1 MNYIKL
7 SEKIL
12 KHNLKNKKRIT
23 LSLIVTFLMTGFGN
37 YEEIDARDLRQRK
50 KEANTIKI
58 GQNGPTLNE
67 SANGTDVININNPNS
82 NGISHNKFIDLSVGY
97 ENGIIFNNS
106 LNNGVSEIGGYLTKN
121 PNLFK
126 EATTIL
132 NEVTGNNISNING
145 DIEVFGKRADFIL
158 ANENGINLNG
168 ATFINTNGVTLT
180 TGNPIITNNSI
191 DFNINKGNI
200 NLNGVGTSGNYFN
213 VLAKTINIYKEIS
226 SLKAENDPNI
236 SLIAGEN
243 KITLSKTNL
252 ANPVIKDSK
261 NTTSDKYGIYATN
274 LGAMYGK
281 NIRLISTDKGLGVRH
296 EGIIS
301 SSEDIEISSSG
312 DITISNL
319 ASKGNIKIDGKKNL
333 QTLNTTY
340 KEKGIEYSNG
350 IRADKNIDL
359 EVKGDIILNSKL
371 ESSDGNINI
380 TAKNLILKEKT
391 NANINSLKSII
402 IKLDETLDVQG
413 IMIPTISGRGEKE
426 PPLLIRTDTKG
437 NLIVKDPKTGKIYF
451 DDEIIWVSSGI
462 SGSQVDIFAQ
472 NLKNKGLVSG
482 KKALKINTKNLN
494 NTLNGK
500 IIAADGEVI
509 IKTTSGEIINI
520 GLISGKYITINALN
534 NIENKGLIAS
544 DNNLNI
550 STLNNV
556 ENKGLITSG
565 NDITITS
572 ENNITN
578 TGGIEAKN
586 NIFISAVKNILNS
599 QRIISENDINIIADS
614 FISTGSEEKLNEYVK
629 LLNEFSLERSEK
641 VNEEIADLEKNLI
654 LEKDP
659 QKIKEKKQ
667 KIKTLKIEQEK
678 LDSLKTKI
686 ASFESLGVIE
696 GNNIGITTV
705 SDIKNNGIILTKE
718 DLKLESK
725 GNIISKGVITVGK
738 NAEIIG
744 DNFNNESL
752 SIAGKLNTSINKNFV
767 SKNLS
772 IQDKAEITAS
782 KIINQGKLIANNDLL
797 LTGNID
803 NDSEIST
810 KGNIEIKGDL
820 SNKGN
825 IISNEKLKIFSNNNI
840 TNTGNIDIEG
850 NVDIETKKFNTNGK
864 INIGQDLK
872 LSTDNFN
879 NDGSMQIK
887 GNTNIKSYDFN
898 NRNELKTNGK
908 TSLLSSNELNNLGKL
923 YSSENIEINA
933 KNLKNVGEIASK
945 GLLID
950 SDGNIINS
958 GSIQSQG
965 NININNSKE
974 NSTIIS
980 NGEILAAK
988 EIKINGEKSSLKNTG
1003 KIESES
1009 SIDINISKIN
1019 NVGNIKSKNNTNLK
1033 LGDKSSNIGNI
1044 ISSGNINIIGKKG
1057 DINTGKVQGIGN
1069 ISISTRGD
1077 IVNNGMIVSNE
1088 NIDLSG
1094 KNITNESGN
1103 TIWAGKD
1110 IVIEAA
1116 KSIHN
1121 KISST
1126 IESVENMEL
1135 ASQTLINEGGT
1146 IQAGKDL
1153 DIKTDSLINKSNVSG
1168 ELKYEMTEFKTLHI
1182 WQEGGFNHWDYVTV
1196 IVPNISNEMYIKDK
1210 ASITSGKNLSIDSLN
1225 SDKANVVNESG
1236 TISAGKD
1243 IMIKGNLTNKTA
1255 YKEVDI
1261 NWLLENIIVDLRWE
1275 TRTLGLDLYLNSGH
1289 TFKGSLKDALY
1300 NNKFSGKDGYYEA
1313 LVKQENTVLQKLL
1326 STVLGADWKAHGSPV
1341 PQDRWNTSGGIK
1353 FYGSNANAQ
1362 IIAGRNFTH
1371 SNGVLNNNGGKT
1383 ESNKN
1388 VKIDIGDFT
1397 IDSSNSNFDVEIKD
1411 INQITQLGPIKQVHE
1426 VEIIAGEVTVNGVTI
1441 KAETGNMAGS
1451 IAVAGTINPIVFIKI
1466 PTGENGIFKPALPKS
1481 DPIQPLFETNIEFI
1495 DQSKLYGSK
1504 YFLEQIGYDSS
1515 KTTTVIGDAYYE
1527 QKLINDMIKNAIG
1540 YSSNIGSEEIK
1551 YLLDNA
1557 LILGKELGLEIGKP
1571 LTPEQLS
1578 KLDQDIIWYVEIEIN
1593 GVKALTPQLYFS
1605 KESRIKI
1612 AESQGAGG
1620 TSTIKAK
1627 ENIDIKSEE
1636 FNNLNGNIVSNG
1648 NINIKSKNDITNSST
1663 GGLNGGIVSNGGDI
1677 ILDTE
1682 NDINNIGGQISGNN
1696 VNLSSAGNII
1706 IESTLG
1712 LDNKGN
1718 QIISDTSTISS
1729 SGDINITA
1737 KNNIDLKGAELKGG
1751 NNINLSGKNV
1761 KIEDQ
1766 NLISSE
1772 AKYEYND
1779 YNNYKNDTSM
1789 SSKSSGSN
1797 VSGKNIDIDSQ
1808 NNITIKGSS
1817 IASTDSNG
1825 NVSIKAKN
1833 NVDIVDTKEVSNQ
1846 KSDSQKI
1853 SNEKGLVTVK
1863 WKNSEKN
1870 SLISKGSVVGGN
1882 GKLNI
1887 SAGKD
1892 VNLKGS
1898 DLIVGGNTNIIAK
1911 NNINLVDG
1919 QSIINET
1926 SNEGRYQ
1933 VLGGSNTSTTKYS
1946 KTSEGSSI
1954 TGNGNININAK
1965 NNLKII
1971 NGNIESNSDV
1981 IIEAGKDVIIEAGKN
1996 EYHETTDTV
2005 GAGLYVDG
2013 TVGVG
2018 GVGLSGN
2025 ANTIDMSA
2033 NGEVSKNWAGDPNN
2047 KLDGSNE
2054 KTSTTSGKSHMDQ
2067 LANSEI
2073 GVKIEYK
2080 KSTTDETN
2088 WKESF
2093 IKSGNNITIKAGGT
2107 ADIGGGNYS
2116 ADENISIS
2124 ADEVETTKYEDTKKT
2139 ETTGVD
2145 IALKQS
2151 QGVTSSIADTINK
2164 SIEMDNAIKSGE
2176 ANDGIIAAQGI
2187 GTVTNIIF
2195 NDLIGVFSKQSANLS
2210 VENTKANS
2218 SKENTTSL
2226 NGKNIS
2232 IEAKK
2237 GDITLNGVDIKA
2249 SENISLDAKENINIS
2264 ASKETNTEEGFKVD
2278 LEAQL
2283 EETAGYSAL
2292 WGGNTDIG
2300 VGGSI
2305 NVDATSKNAVNYT
2318 NSSIQA
2324 GGNISLKSGKDTNI
2338 KGGNISSDKD
2348 TTLDIGGSLNIESM
2362 ISSYNEESI
2371 NANAGGNVSIGASSN
2386 TIGKGEL
2393 GFNAGGGNIWKSGET
2408 VVQSGITSGGSLNVT
2423 VKNDLNMKGAILGS
2437 EIESGSLDVGGNVS
2451 ITDISTFE
2459 KQGGAQITISGGL
2472 TGDMGIDGQIG
2483 DMQNKEISNKSVIG
2497 LKKENISVKGDIN
2510 INGEESTIENIYMDL
2525 NNTQLIE
2532 KNEFS
2537 KGGSLSLTGSMN
2549 SIKEGIDKGKDFV
2562 GKGNKDIVAK
2572 NMKDNDIYADLDT
2585 INNKIQ
2591 NRPLPPIPDT
2601 NSSVGIKSNIQKENK
2616 DTIVKNMK
2624 DNDIYVDLDN
2634 LINNMESNRPLPP
2647 IPDANSSVDI
2657 KSNIQKENANTNS
2670 KDKYSVLDKENAFD
2684 FPKDNEIRELINDT
2698 AKEEKIIPEK
2708 YFPLNTI
2715 PEEKGNNAI
2724 KNILEKKEQELKK
2737 KEEALNIPNM
2747 DSPIVTK
2754 AKQDVDK
2761 VNKELDIKI
2770 SKLDKIQK
2778 EQNKI
2783 LKNMPLSKEDR
2794 KKLETPEKQIDQI
2807 TKEINKLL
2815 EEKERKE
2822 KVYEDVKKSPLAT
2835 ISNGKLE
2842 DIAKAKKELEELK
2855 RQLEKNESE
2864 EIEVLNILDEAIK
2877 SREKNPPLIPE
2888 KPKNLQMKNE
2898 QFFKD
2903 HIKKID
2909 QKILELTDN
2918 SKELQENTMMLEKKI
2933 ASLEKDLG
2941 IINNIEKIV
2950 GESIE
2955 INSIKD
2961 DLILKIKKEQEK
2973 LDIADSKQLEGFNQE
2988 EKKQIK
2994 ELSETLDR
3002 LGKEQENILKEKE
3015 FNEVSKEKL
3024 DKLEK
3029 EMKEIIEN
3037 LNEIKNEKRNE
3048 TLVNKPLH
3056 SETFKKKTEVSYP
3069 ENINSNLT
3077 NISVNKAEKNNNNL
3091 ESNVSS
3097 NELGT
3102 LPLVYG
3108 TSKGRE
3114 ELVKIGEKSPNKN
3127 NNVADSY
3134 LGELNLGMDFI
3145 QLGEFSKKYTNG
3157 TLTENDLEKII
3168 NFKDSYFDNSNKYI
3182 ERQMSSVSPEANK
3195 ELINLMLGNEK
3206 VQEVLKQIGTA
3217 QEELFNSED
3226 RKEVL
3231 ENFNNLA
3238 REFFSLKTKI
3248 VLEKTFERDGQVYFS
3263 LNQVIMGENGEVD
3276 FNKLKDVFNKN
3287 NLNYNSVTSEELR
3300 FVLKNYL
3307 DHPNLKFLLNKQVIE
3322 IPLDI
3327 KNDIINIAKEGTNKL
3342 GDESLPKDNNP
3353 ATNSKVLEISKKN
3366 INLNRPLPPIPSIN
3380 SNVDIKLKKS
3390 DNNIQKVN
3398 KDIVVKNMKD
3408 NDIYVNLDDLIN
3420 NMELNRPLPPIP
3432 DENDIKSS
3440 IDKNPNKENEIIL
3453 DEKQILLKNQE
3464 NYTSEKEKSEK
3475 YLTYLLK
3482 EQQNLTLKSQ
3492 LESNDKKD
3500 LQEIEKKIKETLQNL
3515 NTLQNKNLQNL
3526 NREEINLQNKTI
3538 DEALKETQDYVNKIE
3553 EQQSKLI
3560 NKYKTSN
3567 EKVGKKVY
3575 DENINKL
3582 KSEIKSYIEKNRNED
3597 VTLSKK
3603 QKETI
3608 EKIVKRIND
3617 LEEKNNSELSGRG
3630 EKKSSLNEDLDL
3642 ITRSD
3647 KNIADNLK
3655 KIAEKSNQIPKE
3667 HLLDYLDRLILNSD
3681 TEAISDQLTGEKH
3694 ETIVENPV
3702 LNLSDASEADLNKIY
3717 QDIMRQTDN
3726 GLREILDNSLEAF
3739 LIEDQKVKN
3748 FLNKK
3753 ELTIDDIKT
3762 IAERVQNIKAEIF
3775 EDTLGVQYEKS
3786 KIVVEAAE
3794 NTSTLIGGN
3803 TGKIFSIFLRPKDDA
3818 VKILTTIVHELTHQD
3833 QQNLKNLKIEGFEDR
3848 NKLYELNGK
3857 RGGYIE
3863 TNSDD
3868 YRSQPVEKE
3877 AFDSE
3882 KIVDNLLK
3890 NKETVIESPLILLQ
3904 DNSEE
3909 TKNEIKY
3916 KESNS
3921 ETKRKKKIN
3930 ETKEIRERDQNNI
3943 NIITR
3948 SSKDTKNNLKKV
3960 ASEAETIPSEHL
3972 NNYLGKILLDSDLK
3986 EIQRKNKANESIIKN
4001 PSLNM
4006 DSKTA
4011 TKLEKIYSE
4020 IYNKAENNL
4029 SNSLDSIYLDKLK
4042 RNDELQQ
4049 LLSENKVTKENI
4061 LKLAK
4066 IVEKTKEEAYKEVT
4080 GESYDVAN
4088 ITIKNTAS
4096 DTNGELQGNML
4107 TLYIREDSN
4116 LVDYLGTLSHEYKH
4130 NDQRNLRKDSLE
4142 KGNIPY
4148 LYTINSSKD
4157 GYIEPDINISAYKNQ
4172 PIEKEAFEIQKKTLE
4187 KFKDGFIDSNTI
4199 EKLSLNTKDKI
4210 TLKINPNKLVSDAI
4224 KNNEKIK
4231 IELENSSNK
4240 VEVNL
4245 NLEKIRKEIIQL
4257 EKLKKLLV
4265 EKNRD
4270 GKYIN
4275 EIKKLQ
4281 KEINNNYKL
4290 ILNTNSNNE
4299 HIVSDELTAN
4309 IKPNKS
4315 SLPSIPNINKSDNKK
4330 YIKKEDGY
4338 IKNGNEITRTNAE
4351 IKKQLEI
4358 ILNSGKDIP
4367 ADHLQDFLGK
4377 VVLNKELTAIENN
4390 PSTDSKIII
4399 KNEYLENLSPE
4410 DKAILYNI
4418 YQKIPNK
4425 FEKTRERMNNEL
4437 IRNMSKDKELINI
4450 LFGNI
4455 LKTQETRDS
4464 FLKRYESDPQGTF
4477 NSIKMGEFMESNLS
4491 SEDLRRIAANIQKN
4505 RKSIFEKFTNIE
4517 YKDAEVKVL
4526 KDESLH
4532 NGYYGD
4538 KEIKLNLASLDS
4550 PEKIL
4555 DTILH
4560 ESTHLEQDLIRESPS
4575 GKVGESIKEL
4585 YNINHNPGGYI
4596 KPGEN
4601 VLDSVIYRNQP
4612 VEAEAFYSMRGEE
4625 VLRKMLQNIIT
4636 DLKSDKMEKNLNYTK
4651 QSLPKARLENMKK
4664 ISDPIYERIEDVL
4677 EKTESNNPIYE
4688 KIENKIISK
4697 ENQEAKYSVL
4707 DKENAFDFPKD
4718 DRTENRELV
4727 NDIAGEKKIISEYYI
4742 PLGAPPN
4749 KQKEIVKIEHKFKK
4763 ETGNL
4768 EDPYLPEYPSFAENV
4783 LIYGASEN
4791 ESGLNRDELV
4801 LSAKTNGKGPLVADA
4816 FLDSFNSHRIPEDSS
4831 EYATEDY
4838 KKLMEALEEKGINMD
4853 DSTIRSIVAYKPA
4866 DEDIEDICYTDK
4878 VNTESNVEILKELLK
4893 NEEVVKSLEEIDRLN
4908 KEISTN
4914 KNLNEGKFF
4923 ELSSEDRFLELSEE
4937 IEQHYKIFFKYK
4949 TILIADKTL
4958 KNGGKI
4964 YFVLN
4969 GVATSTDSKNKIY
4982 FDENKLENIL
4992 FNKEY
4997 PHYNSVTSE
5006 ELRFLFKNYKNN
5018 KNLKFL
5024 INGQVIDLSDFFTK
5038 LDNKYAN

>member
-23 LSLIVTFLMTGFGN
+23 LALIVTFLMTGFGN

-67 SANGTDVININNPNS
+67 SANGTDVININSPNS

-97 ENGIIFNNS
+97 GNGLIFNNS
-106 LNNGVSEIGGYLTKN
+106 LNNGVSEIGGYVTKN
-121 PNLFK
+121 PNLSK
-126 EATTIL
+126 EAVTIL

-145 DIEVFGKRADFIL
+145 DIEVFGKRTDFIL

-168 ATFINTNGVTLT
+168 ATFINTSGVTLT
-180 TGNPIITNNSI
+180 TGTPLITNNGI
-191 DFNINKGNI
+191 DFNINRGNI
-200 NLNGVGTSGNYFN
+200 NLNGIGTSGNYFN

-226 SLKAENDPNI
+226 SLKTEDDPNI
-236 SLIAGEN
+236 TLIAGEN
-243 KITLSKTNL
+243 SISLSK
-252 ANPVIKDSK
+252 ANNGAPEIKDSK
-261 NTTSDKYGIYATN
+261 NTNSDKYGIYASD

-296 EGIIS
+296 EGMIS
-301 SSEDIEISSSG
+301 SSEDIEINSSG
-312 DITISNL
+312 DIVISNL
-319 ASKGNIKIDGKKNL
+319 TSKGNIKIDGKKNL

-340 KEKGIEYSNG
+340 REKGIEYSNG
-350 IRADKNIDL
+350 INAGKNIIL
-359 EVKGDIILNSKL
+359 NTKGDIILNSKL
-371 ESSDGNINI
+371 ESSEGNIDI
-380 TAKNLILKEKT
+380 AAKNLILKEKT
-391 NANINSLKSII
+391 NAKINSLKSIV
-402 IKLDETLDVQG
+402 IKLDETLDIQG
-413 IMIPTISGRGEKE
+413 IMVPTISGRGEKE
-426 PPLLIRTDTKG
+426 PPLLIEIDADG
-437 NLIVKDPKTGKIYF
+437 NLVVKDPKTGKIYS

-462 SGSQVDIFAQ
+462 TGSQVDLFAK
-472 NLKNKGLVSG
+472 NLKNEGLISG
-482 KKALKINTKNLN
+482 KNTLKINTKNLN
-494 NTLNGK
+494 NSLNGK
-500 IIAADGEVI
+500 IIASDGEVI
-509 IKTTSGEIINI
+509 IKTTSGETINI
-520 GLISGKYITINALN
+520 GLISGKNITINASN

-544 DNNLNI
+544 NNNLNI
-550 STLNNV
+550 NTSNNMF
-556 ENKGLITSG
+556 NKGLITSD
-565 NDITITS
+565 NDISITA
-572 ENNITN
+572 ENDVINA
-578 TGGIEAKN
+578 GSIEAKN
-586 NIFISAVKNILNS
+586 NIFIYAAKNILNS

-614 FISTGSEEKLNEYVK
+614 FISEGSEEKLNEYVK
-629 LLNEFSLERSEK
+629 LLNEFSLEQSER
-641 VNEEIADLEKNLI
+641 VNKEIADLEKSLTS
-654 LEKDP
+654 ERDP

-667 KIKTLKIEQEK
+667 KIEILKIEQEK
-678 LDSLKTKI
+678 LDSLKAKI
-686 ASFESLGVIE
+686 ASFDSLGILE
-696 GNNIGITTV
+696 GNNISITTV
-705 SDIKNNGIILTKE
+705 NNLKNNGILLTKE
-718 DLKLESK
+718 DIKLESK
-725 GNIISKGVITVGK
+725 ENIISNGAMTIGK

-744 DNFNNESL
+744 NNFNNESL
-752 SIAGKLNTSINKNFV
+752 TVAGKLNLSVNKDFI

-772 IQDKAEITAS
+772 IQDKSEIKAS
-782 KIINQGKLIANNDLL
+782 KIINQGKLTGNNELL
-797 LTGNID
+797 LTGDID
-803 NDSEIST
+803 NNSEISV

-820 SNKGN
+820 NNKGDLISSEELKISSSNN
-825 IISNEKLKIFSNNNI
+825 IINA
-840 TNTGNIDIEG
+840 GNMNIEG
-850 NVDIETKKFNTNGK
+850 SVDIKTKKFNTNGK

-872 LSTDNFN
+872 LSADNFN
-879 NDGSMQIK
+879 NDGSVQIK

-908 TSLLSSNELNNLGKL
+908 TSLLSNNELNNLGKL

-1019 NVGNIKSKNNTNLK
+1019 NVGNIKSNNNTNLK

-1044 ISSGNINIIGKKG
+1044 ISSGNINVIGKKG

-1069 ISISTRGD
+1069 ISISTGGD

-1341 PQDRWNTSGGIK
+1341 PQEKWNTSGGIK
-1353 FYGSNANAQ
+1353 FYGANANAQ
-1362 IIAGRNFTH
+1362 IIAGRNFIH
-1371 SNGVLNNNGGKT
+1371 SNGALNNDGGKT

-1388 VKIDIGDFT
+1388 IKINIGDFT
-1397 IDSSNSNFDVEIKD
+1397 VDSSNSNFAVEIKD

-1426 VEIIAGEVTVNGVTI
+1426 VEIIAGEVTINGTTI

-1451 IAVAGTINPIVFIKI
+1451 VAVAGTINPIVFIKV

-1571 LTPEQLS
+1571 LTPEQIS
-1578 KLDQDIIWYVEIEIN
+1578 KLGQDIIWYVEIEIN

-1620 TSTIKAK
+1620 TSTVKAG
-1627 ENIDIKSEE
+1627 ENIDIESEK

-1648 NINIKSKNDITNSST
+1648 NLNIKSKNDINNSST

-1682 NDINNIGGQISGNN
+1682 NDINNIGGQLSGNN

-1712 LDNKGN
+1712 LDDKGN
-1718 QIISDTSTISS
+1718 QIVSDISTITS

-1737 KNNIDLKGAELKGG
+1737 KNNIDLKGTELKGE
-1751 NNINLSGKNV
+1751 NNVILSGKNV

-1779 YNNYKNDTSM
+1779 YNDYKNDTSM
-1789 SSKSSGSN
+1789 SSKSIGSN
-1797 VSGKNIDIDSQ
+1797 ISGKNIDIDSQ

-1817 IASTDSNG
+1817 IASNNSNG
-1825 NVSIKAKN
+1825 EVSIKAKN
-1833 NVDIVDTKEVSNQ
+1833 NIDIVDTQEVSNQ

-1863 WKNSEKN
+1863 WKSSEKN
-1870 SLISKGSVVGGN
+1870 SSISKGSVVGGKGN
-1882 GKLNI
+1882 LNI
-1887 SAGKD
+1887 STGKN
-1892 VNLKGS
+1892 VNLQGS
-1898 DLIVGGNTNIIAK
+1898 DLIVGGNTNIIAE
-1911 NNINLVDG
+1911 NNINFTDG

-1933 VLGGSNTSTTKYS
+1933 VLGGSNTSTTKYN
-1946 KTSEGSSI
+1946 KISEGSSI
-1954 TGNGNININAK
+1954 IGNGNVNLNAK
-1965 NNLKII
+1965 NNIKII
-1971 NGNIESNSDV
+1971 NGSIESNSDV
-1981 IIEAGKDVIIEAGKN
+1981 TIEAGKDVIIEAGKN
-1996 EYHETTDTV
+1996 EYHETTETI

-2013 TVGVG
+2013 TAGVG
-2018 GVGLSGN
+2018 GVGVSGN
-2025 ANTIDMSA
+2025 ANTIDMSI
-2033 NGEVSKNWAGDPNN
+2033 NGEISKDWAGESNS

-2093 IKSGNNITIKAGGT
+2093 IKSGNNIAIKAGGT
-2107 ADIGGGNYS
+2107 ADIGGGDYS
-2116 ADENISIS
+2116 ANENISIS

-2176 ANDGIIAAQGI
+2176 ANDGIIVAQGI

-2210 VENTKANS
+2210 AENTKANS

-2237 GDITLNGVDIKA
+2237 GDITLNGVDIKT

-2292 WGGNTDIG
+2292 WGGNTDVG
-2300 VGGSI
+2300 VGGSV
-2305 NVDATSKNAVNYT
+2305 NVDATSKNAINYT

-2348 TTLDIGGSLNIESM
+2348 TTLDIGGSLNIQSM

-2393 GFNAGGGNIWKSGET
+2393 GFSAGGGNIWKSGET
-2408 VVQSGITSGGSLNVT
+2408 IAQSGIISGESLNVT
-2423 VKNDLNMKGAILGS
+2423 VKSDLNMKGGILGS
-2437 EIESGSLDVGGNVS
+2437 EIESGSLDVGGNINIV
-2451 ITDISTFE
+2451 DISTSE
-2459 KQGGAQITISGGL
+2459 KQGGAQITVSGGF

-2483 DMQNKEISNKSVIG
+2483 DIQNKEISNKSTIG
-2497 LKKENISVKGDIN
+2497 LKKENIFANGNIN
-2510 INGEESTIENIYMDL
+2510 INGKNSTVENIYTDL
-2525 NNTQLIE
+2525 NNTQTIE
-2532 KNEFS
+2532 KDKFS
-2537 KGGSLSLTGSMN
+2537 KGGSISLTGSVN
-2549 SIKEGIDKGKDFV
+2549 SIKDGIDKGKNLV
-2562 GKGNKDIVAK
+2562 GKGSKDIVAK
-2572 NMKDNDIYADLDT
+2572 NIKDNDIYVDLDT
-2585 INNKIQ
+2585 TNDKIQ

-2601 NSSVGIKSNIQKENK
+2601 
-2616 DTIVKNMK
+2616 
-2624 DNDIYVDLDN
+2624 
-2634 LINNMESNRPLPP
+2634 
-2647 IPDANSSVDI
+2647 NSSVDI

-2670 KDKYSVLDKENAFD
+2670 KDKYSALDKENAFD

-2822 KVYEDVKKSPLAT
+2822 KAYEDVKKSPLAT
-2835 ISNGKLE
+2835 ISNDKLE

-2909 QKILELTDN
+2909 QKISELTDN

-3037 LNEIKNEKRNE
+3037 LNEIENEKRNE

-3097 NELGT
+3097 NKLGT

-3114 ELVKIGEKSPNKN
+3114 ELVKTGEKSPNKN

-3195 ELINLMLGNEK
+3195 ELINLMLDNEK

-3231 ENFNNLA
+3231 ENFNSLA

-3322 IPLDI
+3322 IPMDI
-3327 KNDIINIAKEGTNKL
+3327 KNDIINITKEGTNKL
-3342 GDESLPKDNNP
+3342 EDESLPKDNNP
-3353 ATNSKVLEISKKN
+3353 ATNSKILEISKKN

-3390 DNNIQKVN
+3390 ENNIQKAN

-3432 DENDIKSS
+3432 DENDTKSS
-3440 IDKNPNKENEIIL
+3440 IDKNPNKGNEIIL
-3453 DEKQILLKNQE
+3453 EEKQILLKNQE

-3475 YLTYLLK
+3475 YLTYLLE
-3482 EQQNLTLKSQ
+3482 EQQKLTLKSQ

-3538 DEALKETQDYVNKIE
+3538 DEALKATQDYINKIE

-3560 NKYKTSN
+3560 NKYKTSS

-3582 KSEIKSYIEKNRNED
+3582 KSEIKSYIEKNGNED

-3608 EKIVKRIND
+3608 EKIVKRINN

-3726 GLREILDNSLEAF
+3726 GLREVLDSSLEAF

-3753 ELTIDDIKT
+3753 ELTINDIET
-3762 IAERVQNIKAEIF
+3762 IAERLQNIKAKIF

-3786 KIVVEAAE
+3786 KIVVEPAE

-3848 NKLYELNGK
+3848 SKLYELNGK

-3890 NKETVIESPLILLQ
+3890 NKETVIKSPLILLQ

-3909 TKNEIKY
+3909 IKNEIKY

-3930 ETKEIRERDQNNI
+3930 ETKEIRERDQNNT

-3972 NNYLGKILLDSDLK
+3972 NDYLGKILLDSDLK
-3986 EIQRKNKANESIIKN
+3986 EIQRKNKVNESIIKN

-4066 IVEKTKEEAYKEVT
+4066 IVEKTKKEAYKEVT

-4107 TLYIREDSN
+4107 TLYIREGTN

-4157 GYIEPDINISAYKNQ
+4157 GYIEPNINLDAYKNQ
-4172 PIEKEAFEIQKKTLE
+4172 PVEKEAFEIQRKILE
-4187 KFKDGFIDSNTI
+4187 KFKDGYIDPTTI
-4199 EKLSLNTKDKI
+4199 EKLSLNIKDKI
-4210 TLKINPNKLVSDAI
+4210 TLKINPNKLVSDTI
-4224 KNNEKIK
+4224 RDSEKIK
-4231 IELENSSNK
+4231 TQLENSSDK
-4240 VEVNL
+4240 VEANL
-4245 NLEKIRKEIIQL
+4245 NLEEMRKEIIKL

-4265 EKNRD
+4265 ERNKNE
-4270 GKYIN
+4270 KYVN

-4281 KEINNNYKL
+4281 KEINNNYKI
-4290 ILNTNSNNE
+4290 ILNTNSNHE
-4299 HIVSDELTAN
+4299 MHINSDNLTAN
-4309 IKPNKS
+4309 IKPDRRLL
-4315 SLPSIPNINKSDNKK
+4315 LPIPNINKSENKEKFNKK
-4330 YIKKEDGY
+4330 NIKMEDGY
-4338 IKNGNEITRTNAE
+4338 IKNGNEIIRTNAE

-4377 VVLNKELTAIENN
+4377 VALNKELALIENN

-4399 KNEYLENLSPE
+4399 RNESFENLSPE
-4410 DKAILYNI
+4410 DKARLYNI

-4425 FEKTRERMNNEL
+4425 FEKKRERMNNEL
-4437 IRNMSKDKELINI
+4437 VRNVAKDKELAKIF
-4450 LFGNI
+4450 FGDV
-4455 LKTQETRDS
+4455 LKNQESKDK
-4464 FLKRYESDPQGTF
+4464 FLERYESDPQGTLD
-4477 NSIKMGEFMESNLS
+4477 SIKKGELMGSSLS
-4491 SEDLRRIAANIQKN
+4491 SENLKRIASSIQKN

-4517 YKDAEVKVL
+4517 YKDAEVKIL
-4526 KDESLH
+4526 KDENLH
-4532 NGYYGD
+4532 NGYYGN
-4538 KEIKLNLASLDS
+4538 KEIKLNLAALDS

-4560 ESTHLEQDLIRESPS
+4560 ESTHLEQDLIRESTS
-4575 GKVGESIKEL
+4575 GKVDESIKEL
-4585 YNINHNPGGYI
+4585 YNINHSSEGYI

-4625 VLRKMLQNIIT
+4625 VLRKMVQNIIEE
-4636 DLKSDKMEKNLNYTK
+4636 LKSNKEEKEHFTYAEQTPSKN
-4651 QSLPKARLENMKK
+4651 RLKNSKET
-4664 ISDPIYERIEDVL
+4664 SEPIHERIEEVL
-4677 EKTESNNPIYE
+4677 EKTSNGD
-4688 KIENKIISK
+4688 
-4697 ENQEAKYSVL
+4697 KYSVL
-4707 DKENAFDFPKD
+4707 DSENAFDFPKD
-4718 DRTENRELV
+4718 DGIRVQIIDTAKEERIIPEN
-4727 NDIAGEKKIISEYYI
+4727 YI
-4742 PLGAPPN
+4742 PLGAPPS
-4749 KQKEIVKIEHKFKK
+4749 KQKEIIKIEHKFKK

-4768 EDPYLPEYPSFAENV
+4768 EDPYLPEYPNFAENV

-4801 LSAKTNGKGPLVADA
+4801 LSVKTNGKGPLVADA

-4853 DSTIRSIVAYKPA
+4853 DSTIRSIVAYKPT
-4866 DEDIEDICYTDK
+4866 DENIEDICYTDK
-4878 VNTESNVEILKELLK
+4878 VNIESNVEILKELLK

-4969 GVATSTDSKNKIY
+4969 GIATSTDSKNKIY
-4982 FDENKLENIL
+4982 FDENKFKNIL
-4992 FNKEY
+4992 FNKDY

-5024 INGQVIDLSDFFTK
+5024 INGQVIDLSDFFIK
-5038 LDNKYAN
+5038 LDNKYANLKNDLKFKKKMIY